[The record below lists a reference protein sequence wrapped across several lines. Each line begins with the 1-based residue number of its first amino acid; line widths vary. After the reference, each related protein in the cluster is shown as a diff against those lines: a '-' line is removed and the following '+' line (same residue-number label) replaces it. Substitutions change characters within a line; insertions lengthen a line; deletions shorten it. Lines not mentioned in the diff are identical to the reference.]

1 MKGYDAVVVGCG
13 GIGSAALYW
22 LARRGAW
29 RVLGLDQFR
38 LGHDRGA
45 SQDHSRMIRK
55 AYAQRHYTTL
65 IGAAYLREHIPA
77 ALGPELYT
85 KTCLYTLPPDR
96 DFVLGPLAGLPQ
108 VLVAV
113 GAGHAFKFA
122 GLIGKILAEIALD
135 GGTDHGIDAFR
146 TDRPALAYQ

>member
-1 MKGYDAVVVGCG
+1 MLYGFPVFGEVAVKAAQDLG
-13 GIGSAALYW
+13 GLAVSAST
-22 LARRGAW
+22 RT
-29 RVLGLDQFR
+29 FEP
-38 LGHDRGA
+38 DRGKV
-45 SQDHSRMIRK
+45 D
-55 AYAQRHYTTL
+55 L
-65 IGAAYLREHIPA
+65 LAAFLREHIPA